1 MVRNLPAKQEPQE
14 TQVLSLGQEVALEE
28 GIANH
33 ASILAWR
40 IPWTEESGGILSK
53 GPKRVKYDLSELACI
68 DLKLFESTSHTEDEP
83 SLMELEE
90 LFAFFQSVKLFDCC
104 LDGVT
109 LSKSLTWGTGNR
121 KCVGNLTFL
130 KVRYGLHELVDY
142 FVVLCVLTSLLKH

>member
-109 LSKSLTWGTGNR
+109 LSKSLT
-121 KCVGNLTFL
+121 
-130 KVRYGLHELVDY
+130 
-142 FVVLCVLTSLLKH
+142 